1 MSGRNRITT
10 ICAIAFA
17 LVAAPIGLRAH
28 RQPSALDRP
37 VFTTL
42 FTFDYTDGSYPLA
55 GLVQAA
61 DGNLYGATTQ
71 TSSGNSGTI
80 FRITP
85 LGILTNLSNLSNGVE
100 GAEANT
106 LIQATDGSLYGT
118 ARNGGANT
126 NGMECPNGCGTVF
139 RMTTGGKVTTLYN
152 FCETLSNGVC
162 ADGSSPDAGLVETTD
177 GNLYGTTTYG
187 GSATCYDGCG
197 TVFRITR
204 SGVLTTLYSFCS
216 QPNCTD
222 GNSPGVGPL
231 LQATNG
237 ILYGTTSIGGTHSEN
252 CGGAGCGTV
261 YRISP
266 AGRFTSLYS
275 FCSQSGCPDGDGPV
289 AGLIQ
294 ATNGQLYGTTDGGG
308 SSNCPNGCET
318 VFTITLGGQVTTLHT
333 FDNADGFSPHALVQG
348 SDGNFYGTTDRGGSN
363 DNCSDGTTC
372 GTIFKMTPDG
382 TLTTLHDFD
391 PSGYYPFAGLTQDTD
406 GAFYG
411 TTNQGGDSMITYGCC
426 GTVFRISV
434 GLGPF
439 VETNPAAGNVG
450 ANVGI
455 LGTNLNGATGVKFN
469 GTETAF
475 RVVSSSFI
483 EAKVPSGATTGT
495 VTVQLPG
502 GTLSSNVPFIVLP

>member
-1 MSGRNRITT
+1 MNGRNRIPT

-17 LVAAPIGLRAH
+17 LVAAPIGVRAH
-28 RQPSALDRP
+28 RQRSALDRP

-61 DGNLYGATTQ
+61 NGYLYGATTQ
-71 TSSGNSGTI
+71 TSTGNSGTI

-85 LGILTNLSNLSNGVE
+85 LGILTNLSNLSNGVD

-106 LIQATDGSLYGT
+106 LIQATDGNLYGT

-126 NGMECPNGCGTVF
+126 NSMECPNGCGTVF
-139 RMTTGGKVTTLYN
+139 RMTPGGKVTTLYN

-162 ADGSSPDAGLVETTD
+162 ADGSSPDAALAEATD
-177 GNLYGTTTYG
+177 GNLYGTTAYG
-187 GSATCYDGCG
+187 GSAACYDGCG

-204 SGVLTTLYSFCS
+204 SGVLTTLYTFCA

-222 GNSPGVGPL
+222 GNAPGVGAL
-231 LQATNG
+231 LQATDGN
-237 ILYGTTSIGGTHSEN
+237 LYGTTTIGGTNPGN
-252 CGGAGCGTV
+252 CGGGEGCGTV

-266 AGRFTSLYS
+266 GGGFTSLYS
-275 FCSQSGCPDGDGPV
+275 FCPQSGCPDGEIPV

-294 ATNGQLYGTTDGGG
+294 ATDGQLYGTTDDGG
-308 SSNCPNGCET
+308 SSGCFMGCGT
-318 VFTITLGGQVTTLHT
+318 IFKITLGGQLTTLHT
-333 FDNADGFSPHALVQG
+333 FDSADGEVPHALVEG
-348 SDGNFYGTTDRGGSN
+348 NDRNFYGTTGGGGSN
-363 DNCSDGTTC
+363 DNCSDEQTC
-372 GTIFKMTPDG
+372 GTIFVMTPNG
-382 TLTTLHDFD
+382 SLTTLHNFD
-391 PSGYYPFAGLTQDTD
+391 PSGYSPFAGLTQDTD

-411 TTNQGGDSMITYGCC
+411 TTNQGGDGVYCC

-434 GLGPF
+434 GLSPF
-439 VETNPAAGNVG
+439 VETNPAAGKVG
-450 ANVGI
+450 ATVGI
-455 LGTNLNGATGVKFN
+455 LGTNLTGATGVKFN

-475 RVVSSSFI
+475 RLVSETFI
-483 EAKVPSGATTGT
+483 ETKVPSGATSGT
-495 VTVQLPG
+495 VQVQLPR